1 MAQPFRPSGSRS
13 FGSREGCAGRGEKR
27 LARRPMTTATKE
39 RGRDG
44 LRKALFTCH
53 RLRDYYESLFP
64 HESESLR
71 RVPLYRPS
79 RPPNGGVSFA
89 PRKDST
95 TLVSPILYSFS
106 NLLNASNFF
115 SSLCNIY
122 DRVCQSSLN
131 KNIVDAVRKY
141 TFLSSYIYYIYIY
154 SFVIKLSLF
163 A

>member
-1 MAQPFRPSGSRS
+1 MPRRLEREEERRGSALSTQWLSIVRV
-13 FGSREGCAGRGEKR
+13 EGGMRGPRRKTVGEKADDNR
-27 LARRPMTTATKE
+27 YERGG

-79 RPPNGGVSFA
+79 RPPNGGISFA
-89 PRKDST
+89 PRKHST

-106 NLLNASNFF
+106 NLLNAFNFF
-115 SSLCNIY
+115 SSL
-122 DRVCQSSLN
+122 
-131 KNIVDAVRKY
+131 
-141 TFLSSYIYYIYIY
+141 
-154 SFVIKLSLF
+154 
-163 A
+163 